1 MTRSV
6 IRTKLRARIAIVHT
20 SLDRLVN
27 SSCLGDT
34 LRLGRLLTIH
44 YDALMLLV
52 PALEGAGAEHVCPG
66 WEGRSR
72 LAALGEDLRALGIRP
87 NANPVYPPS
96 FVREPEIWGA
106 LYAVEGSRLGNRIIL
121 RRVIESGSEA
131 ERQAT
136 QFLAHGVED
145 RTAWGGFL
153 ARLEA
158 LQYCSEAFE
167 LAVLGAE
174 RVFETYLDLAG
185 RYCEPGATR
194 CSHAG

>member
-1 MTRSV
+1 MLHTR
-6 IRTKLRARIAIVHT
+6 
-20 SLDRLVN
+20 LDRLVN
-27 SSCLGDT
+27 SFCLGET

-52 PALEGAGAEHVCPG
+52 PALERAGAEHVCPG

-72 LAALGEDLRALGIRP
+72 LAALEEDLRALGMRP
-87 NANPVYPPS
+87 NTNPAYPVS

-121 RRVIESGSEA
+121 RRVMECGSEA
-131 ERQAT
+131 ERCAT
-136 QFLAHGVED
+136 QFLAHGLED

-158 LQYCSEAFE
+158 LQYCGEAFE

-185 RYCEPGATR
+185 R
-194 CSHAG
+194 CSR

>member
-1 MTRSV
+1 MLHTR
-6 IRTKLRARIAIVHT
+6 
-20 SLDRLVN
+20 LDRLVN
-27 SSCLGDT
+27 SSCLGDM

-44 YDALMLLV
+44 YDALTLLV
-52 PALEGAGAEHVCPG
+52 PALERAGAEHVCPG

-72 LAALGEDLRALGIRP
+72 LAALEEDLRALGMRP
-87 NANPVYPPS
+87 NTNPAYPVS
-96 FVREPEIWGA
+96 FAREPEIWGA

-121 RRVIESGSEA
+121 RRVMECGSEA
-131 ERQAT
+131 ERRAT
-136 QFLAHGVED
+136 QFLAHGLED

-158 LQYCSEAFE
+158 RQYRGEAFE

-185 RYCEPGATR
+185 RYSR
-194 CSHAG
+194 

>member
-1 MTRSV
+1 VARSV
-6 IRTKLRARIAIVHT
+6 IRTKLRARIATPHT
-20 SLDRLVN
+20 RLDRLVN

-34 LRLGRLLTIH
+34 LRLERLLTIH

-52 PALEGAGAEHVCPG
+52 PALERAGAEHVCQG

-72 LAALGEDLRALGIRP
+72 LAELEEDLRAWGTRP
-87 NANPVYPPS
+87 KTNPVYPPS

-106 LYAVEGSRLGNRIIL
+106 LYAVEGSRLGNRLIL
-121 RRVIESGSEA
+121 RRVMECGNET
-131 ERQAT
+131 ERRAT
-136 QFLAHGVED
+136 RFLRHGQED

-167 LAVLGAE
+167 LAAFGAE
-174 RVFETYLDLAG
+174 RVFETYLDLTG
-185 RYCEPGATR
+185 RYSR
-194 CSHAG
+194 